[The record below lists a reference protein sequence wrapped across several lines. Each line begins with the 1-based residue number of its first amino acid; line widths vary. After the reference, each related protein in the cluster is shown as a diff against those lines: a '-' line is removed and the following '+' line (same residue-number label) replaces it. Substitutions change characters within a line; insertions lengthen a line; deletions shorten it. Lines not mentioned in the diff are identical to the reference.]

1 MTTAVAA
8 QRPFSWI
15 DKEGRLHF
23 SFHPGQA
30 RAWDSKRRI
39 VLMLAGSQGG
49 KTVFGPPWLWR
60 EIRRRGAGD
69 YLVVAPSYKLMAL
82 KALPSFTRLFE
93 TQLRLGRYHKG
104 DKVFVVSRNGE
115 QRLFGETQD
124 VETKIFFGHADEPE
138 SLEAATA
145 KAAWLDEPGQRRFRM
160 ESWEAVRR
168 RLARYEGRVLLTTTP
183 YNLGWLKLK
192 IHDPWKRWRRAAAA
206 ARSPNE
212 AREIERK
219 QDIDLVHFDSLQNPV
234 FPRAEWERAR
244 RDLPAWKFNLFY
256 RAVFTRPAG
265 LIYDAFDPKLHVVR
279 PFKLSPKWPRFLG
292 IDFGG
297 VNTAAIWYAQEPGTG
312 RLFAY
317 REYLEGKRTAQQ
329 HTDAIL
335 VGEPRPLLAAGGS
348 KSEGQWRD
356 EFLAAGLALQEPE
369 ITSVELGID
378 RVYGFH
384 QRGEV
389 MVFADLER
397 YLSEKESYSRVLDDN
412 SEPTEA
418 IEDKHSFHMMDAE
431 RYILSQLG
439 APATEAIEV
448 VYDPD
453 EYGGGFVL

>member
-1 MTTAVAA
+1 MTVAVAA
-8 QRPFSWI
+8 QRPFSWV

-30 RAWDSKRRI
+30 RAWRSERRV

-60 EIRRRGAGD
+60 EIQRRGAGD
-69 YLVVAPSYKLMAL
+69 YLVVAPSYKLMNL

-104 DKVFVVSRNGE
+104 DKVFVVSRSGE
-115 QRLFGETQD
+115 QRLFGGRQD
-124 VETKIFFGHADEPE
+124 VETQIFFGHADEPE

-145 KAAWLDEPGQRRFRM
+145 KAAWLDEPGQRRFKL

-168 RLARYEGRVLLTTTP
+168 RLGRYEGRLLLTTTP

-192 IHDPWKRWRRAAAA
+192 VFDPFKRGQEAIAAA
-206 ARSPNE
+206 STSVE
-212 AREIERK
+212 AEAIQHKQEI
-219 QDIDLVHFDSLQNPV
+219 DVIHFDSLQNPV

-265 LIYDAFDPKLHVVR
+265 LIYDAFDADRHVVD
-279 PFKLSPKWPRFLG
+279 PFPISGKWPRYLG
-292 IDFGG
+292 VDFGG
-297 VNTAAIWYAQEPGTG
+297 VNTAAIWYAQEPATG

-329 HTDAIL
+329 HADAIL
-335 VGEPRPLLAAGGS
+335 KDQPRPLLAAGGS

-389 MVFADLER
+389 MVFRDLER
-397 YLSEKESYSRVLDDN
+397 YLSEKESYSRVLDEN
-412 SEPTEA
+412 GEATEA

-431 RYILSQLG
+431 RYILGQLG
-439 APATEAIEV
+439 APSVEAIEII
-448 VYDPD
+448 YDPD
-453 EYGGGFVL
+453 EFGGFVE